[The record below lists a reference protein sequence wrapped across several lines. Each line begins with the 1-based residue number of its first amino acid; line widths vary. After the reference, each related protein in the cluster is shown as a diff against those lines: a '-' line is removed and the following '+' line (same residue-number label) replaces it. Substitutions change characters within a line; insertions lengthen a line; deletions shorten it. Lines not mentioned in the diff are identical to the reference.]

1 MNAIP
6 QVLKEFLGSEK
17 AVAAGLLVVAATVFV
32 LTGKISFADWQTY
45 TTNLLGIY
53 VAGKTIQGTAAV
65 FAARKPDGGVII
77 AQPGSGD
84 VTVNNPPTAD
94 TGIIVGGPKDDGVIV
109 GKDSK

>member
-6 QVLKEFLGSEK
+6 QVIKDFLGSEK

-53 VAGKTIQGTAAV
+53 VAGKTIQGTAAAIISGRTKADPAPV
-65 FAARKPDGGVII
+65 LPPNPDSGVII
-77 AQPGSGD
+77 AKPETDQ
-84 VTVNNPPTAD
+84 
-94 TGIIVGGPKDDGVIV
+94 GVIISKD
-109 GKDSK
+109 GK